1 MAIGTD
7 FAISAAKAITY
18 TGTAHGV
25 AAAGYHTVIAFH
37 RWLQD
42 LADDAVAS
50 GDDLLDITNLTPSD
64 RSTDNIITLINGYNI
79 DQDVSEHLYDGS
91 IIQAGGDDVWDGLVV
106 IAAEGMDLQI
116 LQEGVTLV
124 DPFWNTI
131 PNGESTKGL
140 NRDVAN
146 GISHRF
152 MLKVKTGGTAIDG
165 QRIVGNTRQTG
176 FTYSEFKINGTA
188 NGNNVLALSYAVDLN
203 DTVDASGLTGITNV
217 TEGYVLL
224 DIKGDL
230 VVDEPFYSEWNTDG
244 NSSKAFY
251 ERMKWLTMEGTATT
265 LYGLPGEDFRGIT
278 HKLTIASGTGTWAGA
293 EALSWSGGT
302 GQLLAV
308 DDTDGTTPTALWMQI
323 LTGVAPTSGVVTG
336 GTSSATATVNA
347 AAEKT
352 LSTPFCGS
360 STGSALIGAYGFG
373 MEAVDAGASDLF
385 TDLDGNTI
393 QPPNNVT
400 FTVDGTVSGEDRVLV
415 GPKGAGTTL
424 QSGQFLLDTAVTG
437 ASTDVIVKVG
447 TETPGTGTDSETNT
461 PTTGSIRIQRDSD
474 GVYEYVTYTGYTVQ
488 ASTMTFTGCSGV
500 PVAAIDQEVYISYI
514 DKLADASNATFTVV
528 AAGTRDLFIRV
539 RDGGT
544 AGDLEGIKT
553 FETTGALIAS
563 NSSATVIRTNDGQPS
578 EVLYS
583 TYDV

>member
-25 AAAGYHTVIAFH
+25 ALAGYHSVIDFH

-79 DQDVSEHLYDGS
+79 NQEVSEHLFDGS
-91 IIQAGGDDVWDGLVV
+91 IIQTGGDDVWDGLVV

-116 LQEGVTLV
+116 IQEGTTIV

-131 PNGESTKGL
+131 PNGETTKGL

-152 MLKVKTGGTAIDG
+152 MLKVKTAGTAIDG

-188 NGNNVLALSYAVDLN
+188 NGNNVLALTYAVDLN
-203 DTVDASGLTGITNV
+203 DTVDASGLIGITNT

-244 NSSKAFY
+244 NTSKQFY
-251 ERMKWLTMEGTATT
+251 ERMKYLTVEGTATT
-265 LYGLPGEDFRGIT
+265 FYGIPGEDFRGIT
-278 HKLTIASGTGTWAGA
+278 HELTITSGTGTWGTPPAQA
-293 EALSWSGGT
+293 EQLTWTGGT

-308 DDTDGTTPTALWMQI
+308 DNLTGTAATALWMQI

-336 GTSSATATVNA
+336 TTSAATATISA
-347 AAEKT
+347 ASEKT
-352 LSTPFCGS
+352 VPAPFCGS

-373 MEAVDAGASDLF
+373 MEANDAGASDLF

-400 FTVDGTVSGEDRVLV
+400 FTVDGTVSTEDRVLV
-415 GPKGAGTTL
+415 GPKGVGTTL
-424 QSGQFLLDTAVTG
+424 QSGQFLLDTTIIDDA
-437 ASTDVIVKVG
+437 ASIIFKAG
-447 TETPGTGTDSETNT
+447 TEIPGTGTDSETNT
-461 PTTGSIRIQRDSD
+461 PTSGTIRLARDTD
-474 GVYEYVTYTGYTVQ
+474 GVFQLITYTGYTVQ
-488 ASTMTFTGCSGV
+488 AATITFTGC
-500 PVAAIDQEVYISYI
+500 VAAKAATVGNSGYISYI
-514 DKLADASNATFTVV
+514 DKIAAAGSESFTVV

-553 FETTGALIAS
+553 FETTGALINS
-563 NSSATVIRTNDGQPS
+563 NSSTTVIRTS
-578 EVLYS
+578 
-583 TYDV
+583 DV